1 MPDRSR
7 PFSYS
12 ITFVPEYSDKMID
25 NLNMK
30 VSFKAAYD
38 SENVFE
44 YLPRVDPEIFTYQ
57 LARAQ

>member
-1 MPDRSR
+1 
-7 PFSYS
+7 
-12 ITFVPEYSDKMID
+12 MID